1 MKRYT
6 IKINKN
12 NNNNNFSFR
21 TNNDPSEA
29 LDNLI
34 FSNLK
39 KMNPYLYDTDTKY
52 DIDDHIIIPNR
63 NDNGYLLKGFS
74 TEFAKAAKFLSDYT
88 PTKKYYTYDKTPIE
102 FFEDEIQIGNI
113 LIPLYKLSNSKYYDT
128 FDTKTKNIIINLFIT
143 INR

>member
-21 TNNDPSEA
+21 TNNNPSEA

-34 FSNLK
+34 FSNLN
-39 KMNPYLYDTDTKY
+39 KMNPYLYGIDKKDE
-52 DIDDHIIIPNR
+52 IDDHIIIPNR
-63 NDNGYLLKGFS
+63 SNNSYLLKGIS
-74 TEFAKAAKFLSDYT
+74 TEFAEAAKFLSDYT

-113 LIPLYKLSNSKYYDT
+113 LIPLYKLSNSKYYNT